1 LEQKGIDAKN
11 IFIVPLDNNMEE
23 RKIFDNIHRSDGT
36 SLIDVG
42 AALATAF
49 AVIGASVGFKLEWGP
64 IYWGLVGGA
73 VGFLLGLAI
82 RLFTEKVIKKKR
94 RLMKGFIQ
102 KSS

>member
-49 AVIGASVGFKLEWGP
+49 SVIGASVGFKLDGDQST
-64 IYWGLVGGA
+64 GD
-73 VGFLLGLAI
+73 
-82 RLFTEKVIKKKR
+82 
-94 RLMKGFIQ
+94 
-102 KSS
+102 